1 MDCRRAAG
9 LEAYDGGTRRKV
21 PAYHSGPPALR
32 WVILSPVHRE
42 DQDAL
47 VARAQD
53 GDVRAFE
60 LLLAEHLP
68 TVRRFAR
75 AFAQTEHEAD
85 DLAQEALLRVYR
97 NLRLFRWQ
105 SAFSTWLY
113 AVVRN
118 AFLDTGKGRAGRR
131 RALEQPLGKEHEEH
145 AGGVRPDDAAL
156 GEEERRRVW
165 DALRRIPE
173 EFRTAVVLFDI
184 EGRTYDEVAA
194 VEGVAVGTVKS
205 RLHRGR
211 AALRALLG
219 DVPSEGDPEDHEA
232 PGTPE
237 RRASSHGTR
246 GA

>member
-1 MDCRRAAG
+1 VD
-9 LEAYDGGTRRKV
+9 
-21 PAYHSGPPALR
+21 
-32 WVILSPVHRE
+32 RE

-75 AFAQTEHEAD
+75 AFAAAEADAD
-85 DLAQEALLRVYR
+85 DLAQDALLRVYR
-97 NLRLFRWQ
+97 NLKLYRWQ

-118 AFLDTGKGRAGRR
+118 AFLDAGKGRSGRR
-131 RALEQPLGKEHEEH
+131 RALEEPLGREHEEH
-145 AGGVRPDDAAL
+145 SGGTRPDDAAL

-165 DALRRIPE
+165 DALRRIPT
-173 EFRTAVVLFDI
+173 EFRTAVVLFDL

-219 DVPSEGDPEDHEA
+219 EA
-232 PGTPE
+232 GSGE
-237 RRASSHGTR
+237 EEGTR
-246 GA
+246 EPRPSSNTARGA